1 MAESVLGKSVLVI
14 GASSGIGR
22 ESAALLAR
30 AGARVMAAARRLDR
44 LEELARDVPGIAI
57 MTCDATSRAECEA
70 AVSAAIGKFGGLDIL
85 LYATGSNVPDRSMQR
100 LTPDIWDWMIQV
112 NLSGAF
118 YSTHAALPAMR
129 AAGGGQL
136 IYISS
141 ISAHVPDVSGAA
153 YQAAKRGLNAMAYAI
168 NVEEKQNGIRA
179 SVICPGLV
187 DTEIL
192 LKRPVRPTEEQLKL
206 ALRPEDIA
214 EAVLF
219 VAQLPARA
227 NVPVMEI
234 MPSRL

>member
-1 MAESVLGKSVLVI
+1 MAEQVAGKSVLVI

-30 AGARVMAAARRLDR
+30 AGARVMAAARRRDR
-44 LEELARDVPGIAI
+44 LAELARGVPGIAI
-57 MTCDATSRAECEA
+57 TTCDATSRAECEA

-85 LYATGSNVPDRSMQR
+85 VYATGSNVPDRSMQR

-192 LKRPVRPTEEQLKL
+192 LKRPVRPTEDQLKL
-206 ALRPEDIA
+206 ALRPEDVA

>member
-1 MAESVLGKSVLVI
+1 VTERVSDKSALVI

-22 ESAALLAR
+22 ASAALLAR
-30 AGARVMAAARRLDR
+30 NGARVMAAARRMDR
-44 LEELARDVPGIAI
+44 LQALAGEAPGIEI
-57 MTCDATSRAECEA
+57 VSCDATSRAECEA
-70 AVSAAIGKFGGLDIL
+70 AVAAATTKFGRLDIL
-85 LYATGSNVPDRSMQR
+85 VYATGSNVPERSLQK
-100 LTPDIWDWMIQV
+100 LTPETWDWMIQV

-118 YSTHAALPAMR
+118 YATHAALPSMR

-153 YQAAKRGLNAMAYAI
+153 YQAAKRGLNALAYAVT
-168 NVEEKQNGIRA
+168 VEEKQNGIRT

-192 LKRPVRPTEEQLKL
+192 LKRPVRPAEEQLKL
-206 ALRPEDIA
+206 ALQPEDVA

-219 VAQLPARA
+219 VASRPARA
-227 NVPVMEI
+227 SIPVMEI